1 MCGGPKWKREVV
13 QDHKFDFI
21 SVADF
26 RDNGFK
32 MRSKYI
38 FLFLIFFKSFAV
50 YMSDIFT
57 AITMLTTKNW
67 SNQIFNECTDKSTG
81 CVFIPFNTG
90 KWLFVGCIIFSF
102 LLLGYEA
109 RKAKLIVASHD
120 ISYAFTNVLANNYY
134 SLRSYDH
141 FCFFDHISNSTKLSD
156 DFAFFVFF
164 VFKSWKR
171 VLLADGPRQTI
182 NALTLYSLWLV
193 KHDKA
198 GWDIS
203 KYFVNNSISTSLLTV
218 TTFFTVVVFLGSLGL
233 LLVAGICY
241 IPLLCYIRGN
251 LKEYCCHKVDKRI
264 EAVIKRNQKKRLD
277 ENKKMAMKE
286 ARGDFSHLKNKKGQ
300 FTSKPLPQ
308 PTLPNLSVD
317 DDIDDK
323 SSMHTKV
330 APSTYTQDSYYYY
343 NSDAKNANPPPMP
356 AYNPYSTHQA
366 PDAYANFNPSQATFQ
381 QSEDPYQYED
391 ESNAHLTS
399 GAAPFSQQYTTDR
412 HGSPAPF
419 SQYHNSPVDR
429 NGSPA
434 PIQYHNPV
442 DRNGSPAPVQ
452 YHNPVD
458 RNGSPAPNRY
468 NSPAPRHGSP
478 APNPYGQ
485 RSYDPHDVYQ
495 GRAVP
500 SPRPQQAPSAL
511 GRPVSGL
518 AYDDADAYGGY
529 SASPQ
534 QQQYPTQ
541 GQQQY
546 PTQGQQ
552 QPNSQ
557 GMWNPGRDIERGG
570 GAGY

>member
-21 SVADF
+21 NVADF

-32 MRSKYI
+32 MRCKYL

-57 AITMLTTKNW
+57 AVTMLTTKSW
-67 SNQIFNECTDKSTG
+67 SNQIFNECTAQSTG
-81 CVFIPFNTG
+81 CVPIPFNTG

-102 LLLGYEA
+102 LLLGYES

-141 FCFFDHISNSTKLSD
+141 FCFFDHISNSTKTSD

-182 NALTLYSLWLV
+182 NALTLYAVWLA
-193 KHDKA
+193 KHKDA
-198 GWDIS
+198 GWNIP
-203 KYFVNNSISTSLLTV
+203 KYFTGNTISTSLLTV

-264 EAVIKRNQKKRLD
+264 DSVIKKHQKKRLD
-277 ENKKMAMKE
+277 ENQKQARKE
-286 ARGDFSHLKNKKGQ
+286 ARGDYSHLKNRKGE

-317 DDIDDK
+317 DDLDDK
-323 SSMHTKV
+323 SSMHTRV

-343 NSDAKNANPPPMP
+343 NSDVKNANPPPMP

-366 PDAYANFNPSQATFQ
+366 PDAYATFNPSQATFQ
-381 QSEDPYQYED
+381 QLEEYQAPYED
-391 ESNAHLTS
+391 ESAMHLTS
-399 GAAPFSQQYTTDR
+399 GAAPFSHSQYSIDRPGSAAPSPYYGGEQQ
-412 HGSPAPF
+412 GAPPF
-419 SQYHNSPVDR
+419 SHSQYPIDR
-429 NGSPA
+429 PGSA
-434 PIQYHNPV
+434 
-442 DRNGSPAPVQ
+442 
-452 YHNPVD
+452 
-458 RNGSPAPNRY
+458 
-468 NSPAPRHGSP
+468 
-478 APNPYGQ
+478 APNPYHYGGGN
-485 RSYDPHDVYQ
+485 YDAHDVYQ

-500 SPRPQQAPSAL
+500 SPRPQQQRAPSSLAS
-511 GRPVSGL
+511 PVSGL

-529 SASPQ
+529 TSSPLPQ
-534 QQQYPTQ
+534 QQQHQT
-541 GQQQY
+541 
-546 PTQGQQ
+546 
-552 QPNSQ
+552 Q
-557 GMWNPGRDIERGG
+557 GMWNPGRDVERDGG
-570 GAGY
+570 GY

>member
-32 MRSKYI
+32 MRAKYL
-38 FLFLIFFKSFAV
+38 FLFLVFFKSFAV

-57 AITMLTTKNW
+57 GVTMLTTTTW
-67 SNQIFNECTDKSTG
+67 SNQIFDECTNNTKNG
-81 CVFIPFNTG
+81 CVFIPFNVG

-141 FCFFDHISNSTKLSD
+141 FCFFDHISRSTKTSD

-171 VLLADGPRQTI
+171 VLFADGPRQSI
-182 NALTLYSLWLV
+182 NALTLYALWLA
-193 KHDKA
+193 KHKEA
-198 GWDIS
+198 GWDPR
-203 KYFVNNSISTSLLTV
+203 KYFIGNSMSTSLLTV
-218 TTFFTVVVFLGSLGL
+218 TTFFTVVVFIGSVLL

-264 EAVIKRNQKKRLD
+264 ESVIKKRQKKRLD
-277 ENKKMAMKE
+277 ENQKQAMRE
-286 ARGDFSHLKNKKGQ
+286 ARGDYSHLKNKKGE

-317 DDIDDK
+317 DDLDD
-323 SSMHTKV
+323 KV

-343 NSDAKNANPPPMP
+343 SDAKNFNPPPMP
-356 AYNPYSTHQA
+356 AYNPYSTQQP
-366 PDAYANFNPSQATFQ
+366 PDAYATFNPSQVAFQ
-381 QSEDPYQYED
+381 PPEEYQAPYGD
-391 ESNAHLTS
+391 ESNIHLTS
-399 GAAPFSQQYTTDR
+399 SAAPFSYSVDR
-412 HGSPAPF
+412 HGSPAPTTY
-419 SQYHNSPVDR
+419 SVD
-429 NGSPA
+429 
-434 PIQYHNPV
+434 
-442 DRNGSPAPVQ
+442 
-452 YHNPVD
+452 
-458 RNGSPAPNRY
+458 
-468 NSPAPRHGSP
+468 RHGSP
-478 APNPYGQ
+478 APAAYYSAENYEQRNANSQYPIDRPGSTVPVPYHNGAGN
-485 RSYDPHDVYQ
+485 YDPRDVYQ
-495 GRAVP
+495 GRGVLSPRSQQLTPP
-500 SPRPQQAPSAL
+500 SPPESAT
-511 GRPVSGL
+511 GGL

-529 SASPQ
+529 SSSPLPQ
-534 QQQYPTQ
+534 HQHHQSHRMP
-541 GQQQY
+541 
-546 PTQGQQ
+546 
-552 QPNSQ
+552 
-557 GMWNPGRDIERGG
+557 PGHDMERGRG
-570 GAGY
+570 SY

>member
-32 MRSKYI
+32 MRSKYL
-38 FLFLIFFKSFAV
+38 FLFFIFFKSFAV

-57 AITMLTTKNW
+57 AVTMLTTTSW
-67 SNQIFNECTDKSTG
+67 SNQIFDACTDQSKG

-141 FCFFDHISNSTKLSD
+141 FCFFDHISNSTKTSD

-182 NALTLYSLWLV
+182 NALTLYAVWLS

-198 GWDIS
+198 GWDIP
-203 KYFVNNSISTSLLTV
+203 KYFTGNTVSTSLLTV
-218 TTFFTVVVFLGSLGL
+218 TTFFTVVVFIGSLL
-233 LLVAGICY
+233 LLVLAGIFY

-264 EAVIKRNQKKRLD
+264 ESVIKKQQKKRLD
-277 ENKKMAMKE
+277 ENKKIAMKE
-286 ARGDFSHLKNKKGQ
+286 ARGDYSHLKNKKGEL
-300 FTSKPLPQ
+300 TSKPLPQ

-317 DDIDDK
+317 DDFDDK
-323 SSMHTKV
+323 SSMHTRV

-343 NSDAKNANPPPMP
+343 NSDVKNANPPPMP
-356 AYNPYSTHQA
+356 AYNPYSAHQP
-366 PDAYANFNPSQATFQ
+366 PDAYATFNASQATFQ
-381 QSEDPYQYED
+381 QQDEYQPAYESD
-391 ESNAHLTS
+391 SMPLTS
-399 GAAPFSQQYTTDR
+399 GAAPFSHSQYPIDR
-412 HGSPAPF
+412 PGSAAPNPYQGGPPF
-419 SQYHNSPVDR
+419 SQYPIDR
-429 NGSPA
+429 PGSA
-434 PIQYHNPV
+434 
-442 DRNGSPAPVQ
+442 
-452 YHNPVD
+452 
-458 RNGSPAPNRY
+458 
-468 NSPAPRHGSP
+468 
-478 APNPYGQ
+478 APNPYIDRPGSAAPNPYIDRPGSAAPSQ
-485 RSYDPHDVYQ
+485 YHHSPNGSYDPHDVYQ

-500 SPRPQQAPSAL
+500 SPRPQQQRTPPPSSGL
-511 GRPVSGL
+511 VRPVSGL
-518 AYDDADAYGGY
+518 AYDNGDAYGGY

-534 QQQYPTQ
+534 QPQHPA
-541 GQQQY
+541 
-546 PTQGQQ
+546 P
-552 QPNSQ
+552 Q
-557 GMWNPGRDIERGG
+557 GMWNPGRDVERG
-570 GAGY
+570 Y

>member
-32 MRSKYI
+32 MRAKYI

-57 AITMLTTKNW
+57 AITMLTTTSW
-67 SNQIFNECTDKSTG
+67 SNQIFNECTDKSSG
-81 CVFIPFNTG
+81 CVVIPFNIG

-102 LLLGYEA
+102 LLLGYEG

-182 NALTLYSLWLV
+182 NALTLYSLWLA
-193 KHDKA
+193 KHGKA
-198 GWDIS
+198 QWNIPQ
-203 KYFVNNSISTSLLTV
+203 YFEGNSISTSLLTV
-218 TTFFTVVVFLGSLGL
+218 TTFFTVVVFLGTLGL

-277 ENKKMAMKE
+277 ENKKIAMRE
-286 ARGDFSHLKNKKGQ
+286 ARGDFSHLKNKKGE

-317 DDIDDK
+317 DDFDDK

-343 NSDAKNANPPPMP
+343 NSDVKSANPPPMP
-356 AYNPYSTHQA
+356 AYNPYSAHQA
-366 PDAYANFNPSQATFQ
+366 PDAYATFNPSQATFQ
-381 QSEDPYQYED
+381 QPEDPYQPPYED
-391 ESNAHLTS
+391 ESTMHLTS
-399 GAAPFSQQYTTDR
+399 GAAPFSQQYPVDR
-412 HGSPAPF
+412 HGSPAPSLPPF
-419 SQYHNSPVDR
+419 S
-429 NGSPA
+429 
-434 PIQYHNPV
+434 QYHNPV
-442 DRNGSPAPVQ
+442 DR
-452 YHNPVD
+452 H
-458 RNGSPAPNRY
+458 GSPAPNRY
-468 NSPAPRHGSP
+468 NSPAPNRHGSP

-485 RSYDPHDVYQ
+485 GSPAPNPYGQGSYDPHDVYQ

-500 SPRPQQAPSAL
+500 SPRPQQRTPPPNVAL
-511 GRPVSGL
+511 GRPASNGL

-534 QQQYPTQ
+534 QQYPTQ
-541 GQQQY
+541 GQQQVN
-546 PTQGQQ
+546 P
-552 QPNSQ
+552 Q
-557 GMWNPGRDIERGG
+557 GMWNPGRDVERGG
-570 GAGY
+570 GGGYYS

>member
-32 MRSKYI
+32 MRTKYL
-38 FLFLIFFKSFAV
+38 FLFLVFFKSFAV

-57 AITMLTTKNW
+57 AVTMLTTTTW
-67 SNQIFNECTDKSTG
+67 SNQIFDSCTDTKSG
-81 CVFIPFNTG
+81 CVVIPFNTG

-141 FCFFDHISNSTKLSD
+141 FCFFDHISNSTKTSD
-156 DFAFFVFF
+156 DFAFFIFF

-171 VLLADGPRQTI
+171 VLLADGPRQAI
-182 NALTLYSLWLV
+182 NALTLYAVWLT
-193 KHDKA
+193 KHKNA

-203 KYFVNNSISTSLLTV
+203 KYFTGNTISTSLLTV
-218 TTFFTVVVFLGSLGL
+218 TTFFTVVVFAGSLGL
-233 LLVAGICY
+233 LIVAGICY

-264 EAVIKRNQKKRLD
+264 EVVIKKRQKKRLD
-277 ENKKMAMKE
+277 ENQKQAMKE
-286 ARGDFSHLKNKKGQ
+286 ARGDFSHLKNRKGE

-317 DDIDDK
+317 DDEDDK
-323 SSMHTKV
+323 SSMHTRV

-343 NSDAKNANPPPMP
+343 NSDNKNAPPPMP
-356 AYNPYSTHQA
+356 AYNPYSTQI
-366 PDAYANFNPSQATFQ
+366 PPSAYATFNPSQATFQ
-381 QSEDPYQYED
+381 QDEYQPPYGD
-391 ESNAHLTS
+391 ESTVNLTS
-399 GAAPFSQQYTTDR
+399 GAAPFS
-412 HGSPAPF
+412 H
-419 SQYHNSPVDR
+419 SQYPIDR
-429 NGSPA
+429 PGSA
-434 PIQYHNPV
+434 
-442 DRNGSPAPVQ
+442 
-452 YHNPVD
+452 
-458 RNGSPAPNRY
+458 
-468 NSPAPRHGSP
+468 
-478 APNPYGQ
+478 APNPYYGGENYQ
-485 RSYDPHDVYQ
+485 HQQPYEQQHDAPPFSHSQYPMDRPGSAAPNPYANPYQNGGGNYDPHDVYQ

-500 SPRPQQAPSAL
+500 SPRPSLAPST
-511 GRPVSGL
+511 VSGL

-529 SASPQ
+529 AASPLPQ
-534 QQQYPTQ
+534 QQRHQ
-541 GQQQY
+541 
-546 PTQGQQ
+546 
-552 QPNSQ
+552 
-557 GMWNPGRDIERGG
+557 MWASGRDEERGG
-570 GAGY
+570 GYPSRGI

>member
-57 AITMLTTKNW
+57 AITMLTTTSW
-67 SNQIFNECTDKSTG
+67 SNQIFDQCTDKSSG
-81 CVFIPFNTG
+81 CVVIPFSTG

-102 LLLGYEA
+102 LLVWVMKLA
-109 RKAKLIVASHD
+109 RQSSSSRAT
-120 ISYAFTNVLANNYY
+120 ISPYAFTNVLANNYY

-193 KHDKA
+193 KHQNV
-198 GWDIS
+198 GWDIP
-203 KYFVNNSISTSLLTV
+203 KYFENNSLSTSILTV
-218 TTFFTVVVFLGSLGL
+218 TTFFTVVVFAGSLGL
-233 LLVAGICY
+233 LLIAGICY

-264 EAVIKRNQKKRLD
+264 EAVIKKNQKKRLD
-277 ENKKMAMKE
+277 ENKKMAMRE
-286 ARGDFSHLKNKKGQ
+286 ARGDFSHLKNKKGE

-317 DDIDDK
+317 DDFDDK

-343 NSDAKNANPPPMP
+343 NSDIKNANPPPMP

-366 PDAYANFNPSQATFQ
+366 PDAYATFNQSQATFQ
-381 QSEDPYQYED
+381 QEDPYQPPYED
-391 ESNAHLTS
+391 ESTMHLTS
-399 GAAPFSQQYTTDR
+399 GAAPFSQQYPVDR
-412 HGSPAPF
+412 HGSPAPSLPPF
-419 SQYHNSPVDR
+419 SQYHTPVDR
-429 NGSPA
+429 
-434 PIQYHNPV
+434 H
-442 DRNGSPAPVQ
+442 
-452 YHNPVD
+452 
-458 RNGSPAPNRY
+458 GSPAPNRY
-468 NSPAPRHGSP
+468 NSPAPPPDRYNSP
-478 APNPYGQ
+478 APPNRYASPAPPNRYASPAPPNQYGQ
-485 RSYDPHDVYQ
+485 GNYDPHDVYQ

-500 SPRPQQAPSAL
+500 SPRPQQRTPPPNSAL
-511 GRPVSGL
+511 GRPESNGL

-534 QQQYPTQ
+534 QPQYPMQ
-541 GQQQY
+541 GH
-546 PTQGQQ
+546 Q
-552 QPNSQ
+552 QPNPQ
-557 GMWNPGRDIERGG
+557 GMWNPGRDVERGG
-570 GAGY
+570 GGY